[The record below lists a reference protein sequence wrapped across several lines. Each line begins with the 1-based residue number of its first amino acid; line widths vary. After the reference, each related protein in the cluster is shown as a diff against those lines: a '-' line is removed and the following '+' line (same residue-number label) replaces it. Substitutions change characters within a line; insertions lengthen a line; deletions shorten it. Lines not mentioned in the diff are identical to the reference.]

1 MLAFPRAGRAVARVR
16 GIGFRGGSLIF
27 RDSTAPADA
36 IVVERM
42 KAAGAIIIGK
52 TNTPEFGLGSQT
64 HNPVFGTTLNPYDL
78 SKTCGGSSGGAAVS
92 LALRMLPV
100 ADGTDHGGSFR
111 NSGAFNNV
119 IGFRAS

>member
-42 KAAGAIIIGK
+42 KGAGAIIIGK

-78 SKTCGGSSGGAAVS
+78 TKTCGGSSGGAGLS
-92 LALRMLPV
+92 PALRMLP
-100 ADGTDHGGSFR
+100 ASRRAPPSAKLRHP
-111 NSGAFNNV
+111 GARTKTV
-119 IGFRAS
+119 WLHA